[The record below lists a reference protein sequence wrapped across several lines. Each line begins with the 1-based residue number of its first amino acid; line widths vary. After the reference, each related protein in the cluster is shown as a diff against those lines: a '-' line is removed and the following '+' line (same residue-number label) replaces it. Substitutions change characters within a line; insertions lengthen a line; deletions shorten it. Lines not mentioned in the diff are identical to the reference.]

1 MLRQKNKQRKQV
13 HNLRLARYTS
23 IAAGMVNVASVIA
36 FFAFTSNVT
45 GHMAIFAEEIVK
57 GHWTQVMIVFSWLF
71 LFLLGAFTSNFLIHS
86 LEKNGTYLAHA
97 APVILEIIVLTGIAF
112 YGHVFY
118 QDTLRETEYLIAG
131 LLFAMGMQNS
141 LVATISN
148 GKVKTTHLTG
158 LFTDLGME
166 LSMYFNPK
174 YKTDKSLLEKLHL
187 HLVILG
193 YYFGGGI
200 IGGVLFLQIE
210 FITFYCVSV
219 VLLIVLYYDLRN
231 LIRFK
236 AQKKLKP
243 VADKLIVNPT
253 NWTL

>member
-1 MLRQKNKQRKQV
+1 MLRQKDKKRKQA
-13 HNLRLARYTS
+13 HNLQLARYTS
-23 IAAGMVNVASVIA
+23 VAAGMVNVASVIA

-45 GHMAIFAEEIVK
+45 GHVAIFAEEIVK
-57 GHWTQVMIVFSWLF
+57 GHWTQVMIVFAWLF
-71 LFLLGAFTSNFLIHS
+71 LFMLGAFTSNFLIHS
-86 LEKNGTYLAHA
+86 LGTRGTYISHA
-97 APVILEIIVLTGIAF
+97 TPVILEIVVLTGVAF

-118 QDTLRETEYLIAG
+118 QDTLRETEYLIGA

-174 YKTDKSLLEKLHL
+174 YQTNQSLKEKLHL

-193 YYFGGGI
+193 YYFGGGLLGGI
-200 IGGVLFLQIE
+200 IFIYVE
-210 FITFYCVSV
+210 FVTFYVV
-219 VLLIVLYYDLRN
+219 AAVLLIVLYYDLSG
-231 LIRFK
+231 LVKYK

-243 VADKLIVNPT
+243 AVEKMAINPS